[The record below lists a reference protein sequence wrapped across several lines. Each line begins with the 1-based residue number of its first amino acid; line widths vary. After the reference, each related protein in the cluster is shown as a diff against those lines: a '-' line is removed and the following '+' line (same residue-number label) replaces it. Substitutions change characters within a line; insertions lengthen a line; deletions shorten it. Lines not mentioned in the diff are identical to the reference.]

1 MKNCE
6 ALCAAH
12 SFLVMAIKLHKTES
26 ERAADVLEDDLEG
39 SLDFHFGGVQLQVF
53 PTRPER
59 ERERESK

>member
-1 MKNCE
+1 MCSTFISGHGN
-6 ALCAAH
+6 
-12 SFLVMAIKLHKTES
+12 KTES
-26 ERAADVLEDDLEG
+26 EREADVLEDEQYITVTALEG